1 MIQLSL
7 IGYCLLYYLMG
18 TISML
23 CYSFSFCHVVQII
36 CPLSANQ
43 IFIYKGFLMNEA
55 ESLVK
60 MMEDDKAVGGN
71 RALFLKN
78 LVIQVRILLLEG
90 YYLLLS
96 SLNYLSNDLY

>member
-1 MIQLSL
+1 
-7 IGYCLLYYLMG
+7 
-18 TISML
+18 
-23 CYSFSFCHVVQII
+23 
-36 CPLSANQ
+36 
-43 IFIYKGFLMNEA
+43 MNEA